1 MLMNNNQNGSFKP
14 GGYYGRKMR
23 RNAGRGSYDYT
34 GNWNPFKAASKALGM
49 FNTADMQ
56 LRNNLRVGLMKG
68 MVSAEAAKM
77 KTAAQGEASVD
88 FWENLNKAHSGIQEN
103 DPRMGP
109 ITSATPGGKVT
120 TSGQANIIA
129 AEEKNKRLKDKAK
142 DRADE
147 PKPGTSQSGTGTPP
161 PDTSKRKDSTV
172 AQDLG
177 TTDEDGVYSVTVKTP
192 APQAGGGTP
201 RPVRNFPTFTPTEA
215 EAPKTDTEGKVGKAG
230 GDAPL
235 GPMVPMGPIDPLHE
249 EDDKVVNKK
258 NKAAARPDDEA

>member
-14 GGYYGRKMR
+14 GGYYSRRMRKQ
-23 RNAGRGSYDYT
+23 AGRGSYDYT

-56 LRNNLRVGLMKG
+56 LRDNLRVGLMKG

-77 KTAAQGEASVD
+77 KTAAQGEAGVD
-88 FWENLNKAHSGIQEN
+88 FWKNLNSSHQGIQEN

-109 ITSATPGGKVT
+109 ITSATPGGKIT

-129 AEEKNKRLKDKAK
+129 AEEKNKRLKEKAQS
-142 DRADE
+142 RTNE
-147 PKPGTSQSGTGTPP
+147 PGTGTNPP
-161 PDTSKRKDSTV
+161 ATSTNPFKGEERPDSTL

-249 EDDKVVNKK
+249 EDDEVVNKK
-258 NKAAARPDDEA
+258 NKAAARPDDNS